1 MSPNA
6 ARFLIVLSSLF
17 AISCLY
23 DSLFGYDSV
32 FYPQPSWEECS
43 VINVDEVRCGSRR
56 RMWCPP
62 PSVLAEASNDD
73 EFVRNLRDL
82 SLHNDLSDYSQSV
95 RKLVNLKRVGL
106 SFTKNTSE
114 FLESLPPGVTSL
126 ILDGTDLYKS
136 PNGGMCWSEDHSDR
150 LLSRMQLIADRE
162 SLEELFIGPW
172 DKRFTAPACECLPE
186 LQSLRKLKI
195 EWGTERDI
203 AALRAALPN
212 CKVILITEH

>member
-1 MSPNA
+1 MSSNTA
-6 ARFLIVLSSLF
+6 CFLLILLSLVL
-17 AISCLY
+17 ISCLY

-32 FYPQPSWEECS
+32 FYPQPSWEERS
-43 VINVDEVRCGSRR
+43 VVDVDEVRCGVRPR
-56 RMWCPP
+56 LWCPTP
-62 PSVLAEASNDD
+62 AVLAEASNDD
-73 EFVRNLRDL
+73 EFVGNLRDL

-95 RKLVNLKRVGL
+95 RKLVNLKRVAL
-106 SFTKNTSE
+106 SFTKNTTG

-150 LLSRMQLIADRE
+150 LLSRMQLIADCE

-172 DKRFTAPACECLPE
+172 DKRFTTPACECLPE

-212 CKVILITEH
+212 CKVILIAEH